1 MTYFQNNKALGYHNG
16 YIAKEAQRGRRAN
29 ELRKKERRLA
39 YQKRYRAGEVGLF
52 GQRKDTPSPAAPP
65 QNTPDILPPDRHV
78 EPTMGVP
85 MRDSRKQPTLGDRHL
100 PTAPGRRQPGA
111 PADVVS
117 PEATPT
123 VSNPRIGGQMGVHTL
138 VDPRKLSRRW
148 TTNRPGESP
157 ANEKYR
163 GAQYYDPKTNTWM
176 SPLPTEDQYP
186 GYQRPEGKSTSRSR
200 PGMPAS
206 SAEKALQ
213 AKYREN
219 IAERASTG
227 STAMKKD
234 MSSIANELY
243 YRRWN
248 RGKLK
253 PSPPS
258 SSSPPKM
265 TPGARQSTGSIDN
278 SSRGWA
284 TDMTG
289 LKNLMRRRH
298 FDRPKLFDSTP

>member
-1 MTYFQNNKALGYHNG
+1 
-16 YIAKEAQRGRRAN
+16 
-29 ELRKKERRLA
+29 
-39 YQKRYRAGEVGLF
+39 
-52 GQRKDTPSPAAPP
+52 
-65 QNTPDILPPDRHV
+65 
-78 EPTMGVP
+78 
-85 MRDSRKQPTLGDRHL
+85 
-100 PTAPGRRQPGA
+100 
-111 PADVVS
+111 
-117 PEATPT
+117 
-123 VSNPRIGGQMGVHTL
+123 MGVHTL

-186 GYQRPEGKSTSRSR
+186 GYQLPEGKSTSRSR
-200 PGMPAS
+200 PGMPAAP
-206 SAEKALQ
+206 AERALQ
-213 AKYREN
+213 AKATKATEDAKWESPHRKYREN